1 MKTKIYI
8 NAMLVICCL
17 LLLSGCKKDFL
28 DKKPATNLDVPT
40 SLSDLQLLLDDTQ
53 DLYRSPG
60 LGEVS
65 ADDYYMT
72 YDQWSTQFYPYDA
85 NAYVWNTDIFAG
97 QGKIA
102 DWDMPYA
109 QVLYTNVVLQQLKN
123 VSRDSKNSVT
133 YDNIKGTALF
143 MRAWAFFDL
152 TQVFTLPYDSNTAN
166 TDPGIPLR
174 LTADINA
181 PSVRA
186 SVQDTYN
193 QILTDVTQSL
203 SLLSNN
209 TSLILQNRPSK
220 ASVYGLLSRVY
231 LTMRNYPMAG
241 LYADS
246 ALQLQHKLIDF
257 NLVDS
262 TTIAPF
268 KLTND
273 ETVYQNLIVNSAPVS
288 YVEFSQGYSIDTL
301 LYRSYAKNDLR
312 KVVYFTINGP
322 DINKKF
328 GYSSGGTLSNG
339 IATDEL
345 YLTRAECYARANN
358 NDNALADLNTLLSKR
373 WKTGTYI
380 PLSNLQGT
388 VLLDTILKER
398 RKELLMR
405 CLRWN
410 DIRRL
415 NKEGFNIIP
424 ERILN
429 GKTYLLQPNSPLY
442 ALPIPPDV
450 IALSKIPQNNR

>member
-8 NAMLVICCL
+8 NAMLVICGL

-28 DKKPATNLDVPT
+28 DKKPATNLDVPIT
-40 SLSDLQLLLDDTQ
+40 LSDLQLLLDNTQ
-53 DLYRSPG
+53 NIYRSPA

-72 YDQWSTQFYPYDA
+72 YAQWSTQYTPYFA
-85 NAYVWNTDIFAG
+85 NAYVWNKDVFAG
-97 QGKIA
+97 QGKIS
-102 DWDMPYA
+102 DWDMPYT
-109 QVLYTNVVLQQLKN
+109 QVLYTNVVLQQLQN
-123 VSRDSKNSVT
+123 ITRNSSNSAN
-133 YDNIKGTALF
+133 YDNIKGAALF

-152 TQVFTLPYDSNTAN
+152 AQVFTLPYDSNTASS
-166 TDPGIPLR
+166 DPGIPLR

-181 PSVRA
+181 SSVRA
-186 SVQDTYN
+186 TVKATYD
-193 QILTDVTQSL
+193 QILADVIQSG

-209 TSLILQNRPSK
+209 TSLVFQNRPSK

-231 LTMRNYPMAG
+231 LSMRNYPLAG
-241 LYADS
+241 LFADS
-246 ALQLQHKLIDF
+246 ALQLQHKLIDY
-257 NLVDS
+257 NMVDT

-268 KLTND
+268 NLSND
-273 ETVYQNLIVNSAPVS
+273 ETVYQNLTVNADPLS

-301 LYRSYAKNDLR
+301 LYQSYAKNDLR
-312 KVVYFTINGP
+312 KVVYFAINGP

-328 GYSSGGTLSNG
+328 GYSGGGTLSNG

-358 NDNALADLNTLLSKR
+358 NTNALADLNSLLSKR
-373 WKTGTYI
+373 WRTGTYV
-380 PLSNLQGT
+380 PFSNLQG
-388 VLLDTILKER
+388 VALLDTILKER

-415 NKEGFNIIP
+415 NKEGFNITP

-429 GKTYLLQPNSPLY
+429 GKTHQLQPNSPLY

-450 IALSKIPQNNR
+450 IALSGIQQNNR